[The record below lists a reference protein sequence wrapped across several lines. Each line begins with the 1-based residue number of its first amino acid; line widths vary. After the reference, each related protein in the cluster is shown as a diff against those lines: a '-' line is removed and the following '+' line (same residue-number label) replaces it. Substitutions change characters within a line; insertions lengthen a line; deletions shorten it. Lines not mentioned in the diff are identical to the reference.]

1 MTEKIKIKTDVK
13 VMSKPWSGT
22 LQELMEL
29 YGKMHKAM
37 KDNNGVGLSAV
48 QIGIPVR
55 VFIAGDP
62 TDLFVNPKIIE
73 RSSYMKNG
81 WEGCLS
87 CPGAHVKVKRS
98 HSITIS
104 YQTIINTSGDL
115 ATIKRKFTGYDAR
128 VIQHEFDH
136 LNGIIIK
143 DRGKVY
149 QE

>member
-1 MTEKIKIKTDVK
+1 MTEKIKVDKEVR
-13 VMSKPWSGT
+13 VMSKEWRGT
-22 LQELMEL
+22 LEELMEL
-29 YGKMHKAM
+29 YGKLNKAM
-37 KDNNGVGLSAV
+37 KENKGIGISAI

-55 VFIAGDP
+55 VFLAGDP
-62 TDLFVNPKIIE
+62 PELFINPKIIQ

-104 YQTIINTSGDL
+104 YQTTIDTSGDL
-115 ATIKRKFTGYDAR
+115 AVIKRKFTGYDAR

-136 LNGIIIK
+136 LNGILIK

>member
-1 MTEKIKIKTDVK
+1 
-13 VMSKPWSGT
+13 
-22 LQELMEL
+22 
-29 YGKMHKAM
+29 
-37 KDNNGVGLSAV
+37 
-48 QIGIPVR
+48 
-55 VFIAGDP
+55 
-62 TDLFVNPKIIE
+62 
-73 RSSYMKNG
+73 MKNG

-104 YQTIINTSGDL
+104 YQTTIDTSGDL
-115 ATIKRKFTGYDAR
+115 AVIKRKFTGYDAR

-136 LNGIIIK
+136 LNGILIK